1 MKIGGTRFK
10 FLSKLPDAPPSP
22 SGSNTTSPTCS
33 PNTSTSS
40 LPISPK
46 TTTPNNSNNEN
57 SRPISS
63 KSSINLVYSD
73 NHPTLNREISS
84 LMDQSVVSPPSSSSS
99 SSASSSTVSSPTNSS
114 IKIIAS
120 QSKSS
125 SSLLKKQKWE
135 SDTPEDIYQ
144 LLAEQKLTEQMIW
157 CGHPDLFPI
166 IHQYS
171 EILNAKENPNG
182 SNILS
187 INLPISNGE
196 FGDVKKKSY
205 KIAKKLTVAQTIN
218 LICKKQNVK
227 EPRKYW
233 LSTLYGCILN
243 DEMLLSSYGFGTFFD
258 SWELSLVLKQVFTD
272 KIQTDIPLDSYGEFV
287 VDFLLPPL
295 KQFGGLKKK
304 RIKVDSNLSIS
315 QILKQICTKYK
326 IEGSERFSI
335 ITTEEFPLILNE
347 NSTLGHYGLGNKFQ
361 TLELSIVFTEL
372 IPPYSLKNNNVP
384 TFGAFQVG
392 SVDPVQSK
400 AVIIDLENKLQDH
413 LKLGEEMVLQ
423 IKNLASDLKDK
434 EREIKDKEAQHFTIM
449 NHIEEK
455 LTKIRQ
461 NVTTER
467 EIHIKQIADMKLEKE
482 SLQDSIKQLKQQ
494 LEDLNSLL
502 YQERA
507 INTEAT
513 IANNFKIST
522 LEQDIQ
528 QLKDQNNDLSS
539 TLKDTETEL
548 DFIRIQKQDEY
559 QQQEKEKFDLIQKY
573 ELIIKNLQRENEE
586 KIKSI
591 LEKHQE
597 EYNQQEKEQQEITN
611 RLFNNLDDNNSNN
624 NNNETNKLN
633 EIISNSSNSFDIGI
647 SSIEREQL
655 LSSIQRLTRDINDRD
670 VVIKQVYPKKIQN
683 LESNIKKLE
692 EKLKESETINQQSK
706 QTIAL
711 KSLEINELNRQ
722 IYSLSKNNSDIQS
735 VLDHTNDLLKKEETK
750 SRNLSQDLSNLKNQC
765 DSQLLVIEQ
774 KSQTIQQMDT
784 ARIELEAKF
793 KERETYLLLEI
804 EELKKPKPPPLP
816 TYKVNTP
823 KSPDTTKHG
832 DITDVK
838 KLLKPVPNLP
848 PPPREH
854 TIATVADLL
863 FVSMQKRFQSIQGPD
878 IEDLDDDEDSGGEF
892 I

>member
-46 TTTPNNSNNEN
+46 TTNNNNNNNNNNEN
-57 SRPISS
+57 KQKSS
-63 KSSINLVYSD
+63 KSSINLVYSE
-73 NHPTLNREISS
+73 NQPTLNREIST
-84 LMDQSVVSPPSSSSS
+84 LMESSPSSSSTS

-171 EILNAKENPNG
+171 DILNAKENPNG

-187 INLPISNGE
+187 INLPVSNGE

-272 KIQTDIPLDSYGEFV
+272 KIQTDIPLDSCYGEFV

-423 IKNLASDLKDK
+423 IKNLASHLKDK

-467 EIHIKQIADMKLEKE
+467 EAHLKQISDMKLEKE
-482 SLQDSIKQLKQQ
+482 SLQDSIKQLKKQ

-507 INTEAT
+507 INTEST

-528 QLKDQNNDLSS
+528 QLNDQNNDLSI
-539 TLKDTETEL
+539 TLKDTENQLEL
-548 DFIRIQKQDEY
+548 TIIQKQQES
-559 QQQEKEKFDLIQKY
+559 QQQENEKFDLIQKY
-573 ELIIKNLQRENEE
+573 ELIIKNLQRENED

-597 EYNQQEKEQQEITN
+597 EYNQQEKEQQEITD
-611 RLFNNLDDNNSNN
+611 RLFNSLENNNNNNNKFNELIISSSSSNN
-624 NNNETNKLN
+624 NNL
-633 EIISNSSNSFDIGI
+633 DIGF

-692 EKLKESETINQQSK
+692 EKLKESENINQQSK

-711 KSLEINELNRQ
+711 KSLEITELNRQ

-735 VLDHTNDLLKKEETK
+735 SLDHTNELLKKEETK

-765 DSQLLVIEQ
+765 DSQLLLIEQ
-774 KSQTIQQMDT
+774 KSQTIQQMEI

-793 KERETYLLLEI
+793 KERETYLLFEI

-823 KSPDTTKHG
+823 KSPDTAKHG